1 MELIFYA
8 GSSLLEGPIWEP
20 NNKLIECRQCTHLY
34 HQLCHSPKI
43 ENSQLEQQH
52 TTNSSNDEQMV
63 WYVSKCNK
71 CIIEN
76 EQVDS
81 EVDKIN
87 SEELKEETTSNDT
100 SNGLKTT
107 IKNGIN
113 KMPQTSIDTWQFK
126 KDKVSV

>member
-1 MELIFYA
+1 M
-8 GSSLLEGPIWEP
+8 
-20 NNKLIECRQCTHLY
+20 Y
-34 HQLCHSPKI
+34 HQLCHTPKI

-87 SEELKEETTSNDT
+87 SEELKEDTTSNDA

-113 KMPQTSIDTWQFK
+113 KTPQTSIDTWQFK
-126 KDKVSV
+126 KDKVSVKLN